1 MTTNEYLDCL
11 LEVKRETQEPKAI
24 DESAAYEAAQLVSG
38 RFCPAAHILRNERN
52 RYTCANLISSDH

>member
-24 DESAAYEAAQLVSG
+24 DESAAYEAA
-38 RFCPAAHILRNERN
+38 
-52 RYTCANLISSDH
+52 